1 MNQRTT
7 ESDRGNASSNPAE
20 RRRRVNKR
28 AEPIAGGS
36 INYRRAYFVR
46 MLALPLLDWGVTGI
60 FILITKRYD
69 VIGFVVAN
77 LLLLVVAG
85 LIASWW
91 LYRPIAQFE
100 ANRTGEEAAAERIQ
114 QLPSYSAWVA
124 GCLVLIYSLTASALG
139 VYTPPDVDLTQIP
152 QQMIILAMLFYAG
165 IFASFYSYFIYFFVN
180 DLTIKMRRELRDLL
194 SFVPSARQRSVRW
207 NDVSI
212 SEGQTKGGLARKLA
226 AIFFVIGVLP
236 AVLLG
241 LDLTFFAPIRA
252 IQGLTTGNVIAL
264 DLIASLYVILAS
276 VVFVSRSLL
285 APTRELFDAQ
295 EAVRAGNLNYKAA
308 VLTNDELGEV
318 TARFNMMVGALR
330 ERDLIKSA
338 LHRYLSP
345 TVANEL
351 IASGGMIASKSV
363 EATVMFTDI
372 EGFTTLSETLS
383 PQETVDLL
391 NAYFSM
397 LNTII
402 HREGG
407 TVNNFVGDAVVAI
420 FNVPTPNTLHAYAAI
435 KAALAIQQ
443 ALSTERFILPTG
455 RSVALPTRIGI
466 NTGPVCAGSIGSA
479 ERQGYT
485 VYGDAVNLAA
495 RIEPLNK
502 RYGTHILAS
511 ESTIQLAA
519 KQGLSPDRFTLLE
532 RTTVAGRSESVMVYR
547 VDGVDGTI
555 TP

>member
-1 MNQRTT
+1 MS
-7 ESDRGNASSNPAE
+7 E
-20 RRRRVNKR
+20 R
-28 AEPIAGGS
+28 AEKRHPVKPAGSGAGQFVAAKPA
-36 INYRRAYFVR
+36 NYRRAYLVR

-60 FILITKRYD
+60 FILITKRFD
-69 VIGFVVAN
+69 VLGIALAN
-77 LLLLVVAG
+77 LLLLGVAG
-85 LIASWW
+85 CVAAWW
-91 LYRPIAQFE
+91 MYRPIAHFE
-100 ANRTGEEAAAERIQ
+100 VLGTGGEAAAQRIQ
-114 QLPSYSAWVA
+114 QLPRYSAWAA
-124 GCLVLIYSLTASALG
+124 GCLVLTYSLTASALG
-139 VYTPPDVDLTQIP
+139 VYAPADAILTAIP
-152 QQMIILAMLFYAG
+152 QQLIVLAMLFYAG

-180 DLTIKMRRELRDLL
+180 DLTIRMRRELRELL
-194 SFVPSARQRSVRW
+194 SFVPIARQQNVRW
-207 NDVSI
+207 NDVPL
-212 SEGQTKGGLARKLA
+212 SEGQGKGGLARKLA
-226 AIFFVIGVLP
+226 AIFLVIGVLP
-236 AVLLG
+236 ALLLG

-252 IQGLTTGNVIAL
+252 VQGLTIGNVIAL

-276 VVFVSRSLL
+276 LVFVSRSLL

-295 EAVRAGNLNYKAA
+295 EAVRSGNLNYTAA

-318 TARFNMMVGALR
+318 TDRFNMMVGALR

-351 IASGGMIASKSV
+351 IASGGLIESKSV

-391 NAYFSM
+391 NAYFSL
-397 LNTII
+397 LNAII

-420 FNVPTPNTLHAYAAI
+420 FNVPTPNTSHAYAAI

-443 ALSTERFILPTG
+443 ALAVDRFTLPNG
-455 RSVALPTRIGI
+455 RCVTLPTRIGI

-502 RYGTHILAS
+502 RYGTHTLCS
-511 ESTIQLAA
+511 ERSVQLAIQ
-519 KQGLSPDRFTLLE
+519 QGLVPTFVTPLE
-532 RTTVAGRSESVMVYR
+532 RTTVAGRSESVMLYR
-547 VDGVDGTI
+547 VDGVM
-555 TP
+555 

>member
-1 MNQRTT
+1 MSVSVEKRHQVK
-7 ESDRGNASSNPAE
+7 PAE
-20 RRRRVNKR
+20 PVAGQPLAVKLNK
-28 AEPIAGGS
+28 AKAIH
-36 INYRRAYFVR
+36 YRHAYLGR

-60 FILITKRYD
+60 FILITKRFD
-69 VIGFVVAN
+69 VLGIALAN
-77 LLLLVVAG
+77 LLLLGVAG
-85 LIASWW
+85 CAVGWW

-100 ANRTGEEAAAERIQ
+100 AYGTSSEVAAERIQ
-114 QLPSYSAWVA
+114 QLPRYSAWAA
-124 GCLVLIYSLTASALG
+124 GWLVLIYSLTASALG
-139 VYTPPDVDLTQIP
+139 VYAPADAILTAIP
-152 QQMIILAMLFYAG
+152 QQLIVLAMLFYAG
-165 IFASFYSYFIYFFVN
+165 IFAAFYSYFIYFFVN

-194 SFVPSARQRSVRW
+194 SFVPITLQQNMRW
-207 NDVSI
+207 NDAPI
-212 SEGQTKGGLARKLA
+212 SVGQGKGGLARKLS
-226 AIFFVIGVLP
+226 AIFLVIGVLP
-236 AVLLG
+236 ALLLG
-241 LDLTFFAPIRA
+241 IDLTFLAPIRA
-252 IQGLTTGNVIAL
+252 VQGLTTGNVIAL

-276 VVFVSRSLL
+276 LVFVSRSLL
-285 APTRELFDAQ
+285 APARELFDAQ
-295 EAVRAGNLNYKAA
+295 EAVRSGNLNYKAA

-318 TARFNMMVGALR
+318 TDRFNMMVGALR

-351 IASGGMIASKSV
+351 IASGGMIESKSV

-391 NAYFSM
+391 NAYFSL
-397 LNTII
+397 LNAII

-420 FNVPTPNTLHAYAAI
+420 FNVPTPNAAHAYAAI

-443 ALSTERFILPTG
+443 ALTIERFILPSG

-466 NTGPVCAGSIGSA
+466 NTGPVCAGAIGSA

-511 ESTIQLAA
+511 ERSIQLAVE
-519 KQGLSPDRFTLLE
+519 QGLAPEWVTPLE

-547 VDGVDGTI
+547 VDGVVKS
-555 TP
+555 